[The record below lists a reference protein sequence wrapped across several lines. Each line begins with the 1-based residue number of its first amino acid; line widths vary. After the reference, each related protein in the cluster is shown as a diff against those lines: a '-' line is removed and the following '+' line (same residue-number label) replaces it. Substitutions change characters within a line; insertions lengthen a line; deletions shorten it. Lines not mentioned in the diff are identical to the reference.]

1 MTGGLDNIVE
11 CSKDDWKLF
20 KTRIADWQENYMAR
34 LNRQYAEILNTDQA
48 ASVKFWEL
56 EKRINKPELYKK
68 QKNHY

>member
-1 MTGGLDNIVE
+1 MTGAWIILWSVR
-11 CSKDDWKLF
+11 KDDWKLF

-56 EKRINKPELYKK
+56 EKN
-68 QKNHY
+68 Q